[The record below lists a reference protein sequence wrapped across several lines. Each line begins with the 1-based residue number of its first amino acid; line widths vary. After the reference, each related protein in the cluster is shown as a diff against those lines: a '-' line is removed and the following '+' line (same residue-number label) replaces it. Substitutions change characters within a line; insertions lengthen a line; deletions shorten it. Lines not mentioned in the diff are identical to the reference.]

1 MPVTRDPRDREGRKR
16 MRRLDDVFHRLIIS
30 LERLEIFLEGMRLE
44 GKANDALSITA
55 INSTRD
61 LHDDSTNP
69 PSRDS
74 FFGEVQLQCS
84 ALFFQTD
91 LKDKEE
97 LASFVKH
104 FLLDLLEWYGGRN
117 DSIPY
122 NGVDAFI
129 LPIIVSLSQQV
140 KGVDEILEVTNKYV
154 AKIPDISSFTDDKKA
169 DAISN
174 AMEKLII
181 MMDKYHHQ
189 EHENNN
195 EDEDFVFT
203 QHRRGDAVDG
213 YKRLIMAMLSLY
225 DETMPAIV
233 VYRTVSNFLPQIS
246 ETVSTISESSIS
258 EYIES
263 KNSSIQEEVIPQ
275 ADINISS
282 EQEAIEEEKAEI
294 QEIETANAEAK
305 ETVKE
310 EKVKENHDPEA
321 AYAESMENDIPFEEI
336 EHKSEE
342 LDSGDVSSAQ
352 SQIEERENDD
362 KKQTFFQKITKLFN

>member
-1 MPVTRDPRDREGRKR
+1 MPVTRDPRDRDGRKR

-30 LERLEIFLEGMRLE
+30 LERLEIFLEGIRLE

-97 LASFVKH
+97 FDSFVKH
-104 FLLDLLEWYGGRN
+104 FLFDLLEWYGGRN
-117 DSIPY
+117 ETIPY

-140 KGVDEILEVTNKYV
+140 KGVNEILEVTNKYV
-154 AKIPDISSFTDDKKA
+154 AQIPDMSSFTDEEKA

-174 AMEKLII
+174 AMYELIKI
-181 MMDKYHHQ
+181 VDRHHHQ

-225 DETMPAIV
+225 DEAMPAIV
-233 VYRTVSNFLPQIS
+233 IYRTVGNFLPQIA
-246 ETVSTISESSIS
+246 ETVSTISESSITA
-258 EYIES
+258 YIES
-263 KNSSIQEEVIPQ
+263 KNSTNQNEVISQ
-275 ADINISS
+275 ANTNVPS
-282 EQEAIEEEKAEI
+282 EQEAVEEEKAEAI
-294 QEIETANAEAK
+294 SETETANTES
-305 ETVKE
+305 
-310 EKVKENHDPEA
+310 KENDV
-321 AYAESMENDIPFEEI
+321 PFEEI
-336 EHKSEE
+336 EQKPEE
-342 LDSGDVSSAQ
+342 LNSDDMSSPQ
-352 SQIEERENDD
+352 SPTDERENNDNN
-362 KKQTFFQKITKLFN
+362 KQTFFQKITKLFN

>member
-44 GKANDALSITA
+44 GKANNALSITA

-154 AKIPDISSFTDDKKA
+154 AKIPDMSSFTDDKKA

-352 SQIEERENDD
+352 SQTEDRENDD

>member
-1 MPVTRDPRDREGRKR
+1 MPVTRDQRNRDVRKR

-30 LERLEIFLEGMRLE
+30 LERLEIFLEGIRLE
-44 GKANDALSITA
+44 GKVNKELSITA
-55 INSTRD
+55 VNSTRD

-69 PSRDS
+69 PSSDS

-84 ALFFQTD
+84 ALFFQTE

-97 LASFVKH
+97 FDSFVKH
-104 FLLDLLEWYGGRN
+104 FLQDLLEWYGGRN
-117 DSIPY
+117 ESIPY

-140 KGVDEILEVTNKYV
+140 KGVDEILEVTSKYV
-154 AKIPDISSFTDDKKA
+154 AKIPDMSSFTDEKKA

-181 MMDKYHHQ
+181 MMDKHHHQ

-233 VYRTVSNFLPQIS
+233 VYRTVSNFLPHIS
-246 ETVSTISESSIS
+246 ETVPTISESSIS

-263 KNSSIQEEVIPQ
+263 KNSTNYEEMIPQ
-275 ADINISS
+275 ADTNNSS
-282 EQEAIEEEKAEI
+282 EQEAVEDEKTEI
-294 QEIETANAEAK
+294 KETDTANTEVKEAV
-305 ETVKE
+305 EE
-310 EKVKENHDPEA
+310 EKVKETRGTEA
-321 AYAESMENDIPFEEI
+321 ANVESKENDIPFEEI
-336 EHKSEE
+336 EQKSDE
-342 LDSGDVSSAQ
+342 LNSDDVSRTQ
-352 SQIEERENDD
+352 SQTEKREIDGD
-362 KKQTFFQKITKLFN
+362 KQTFFQKITKLFN

>member
-30 LERLEIFLEGMRLE
+30 LERLEIFIEGMRLE

-154 AKIPDISSFTDDKKA
+154 AKIPDMSSFTDDKKA

-352 SQIEERENDD
+352 SQTEERENDD

>member
-1 MPVTRDPRDREGRKR
+1 MPVTRDPRDRDGRKR

-154 AKIPDISSFTDDKKA
+154 AKIPDMSSFTDDKKA

-181 MMDKYHHQ
+181 MMDKHHHQ
-189 EHENNN
+189 EHENTN

-225 DETMPAIV
+225 DEAMPAIV

-258 EYIES
+258 EYVES
-263 KNSSIQEEVIPQ
+263 KNSTNQEEVIPQ
-275 ADINISS
+275 ADINIPS
-282 EQEAIEEEKAEI
+282 EQDAVEEEKAEI

-305 ETVKE
+305 ETVEE
-310 EKVKENHDPEA
+310 EKVKETHAPEA
-321 AYAESMENDIPFEEI
+321 VNAESMENDIPFEEI
-336 EHKSEE
+336 EQKSEE
-342 LDSGDVSSAQ
+342 LDSDEVSSAQ
-352 SQIEERENDD
+352 SQTEEREDD
-362 KKQTFFQKITKLFN
+362 ENKQTFFQKITKLFN

>member
-1 MPVTRDPRDREGRKR
+1 MPVTRDPRDRDGRRR

-30 LERLEIFLEGMRLE
+30 LERLEIFLEGIRLD
-44 GKANDALSITA
+44 GNANKELSVTA
-55 INSTRD
+55 INTSRD
-61 LHDDSTNP
+61 LHDDNANP

-91 LKDKEE
+91 LKNKEE
-97 LASFVKH
+97 FDSFVKH

-117 DSIPY
+117 EAIPY
-122 NGVDAFI
+122 NGVDAFV

-140 KGVDEILEVTNKYV
+140 KGVDEIIEVTNKYV
-154 AKIPDISSFTDDKKA
+154 ANIPDMSSFTDEEKA

-174 AMEKLII
+174 AMEKLILV
-181 MMDKYHHQ
+181 MDEHHHE

-195 EDEDFVFT
+195 KDDDFVFT

-225 DETMPAIV
+225 DEAMPAIV
-233 VYRTVSNFLPQIS
+233 VYRTFSNFLPQIS

-263 KNSSIQEEVIPQ
+263 KNSTNEEKVISQ

-282 EQEAIEEEKAEI
+282 EQEAIEIEEKKAEET
-294 QEIETANAEAK
+294 QETEADNAD
-305 ETVKE
+305 T
-310 EKVKENHDPEA
+310 N
-321 AYAESMENDIPFEEI
+321 ENDILFEEI
-336 EHKSEE
+336 EYKSEE
-342 LDSGDVSSAQ
+342 LNSDDVSNTQ
-352 SQIEERENDD
+352 SQTEERENDN
-362 KKQTFFQKITKLFN
+362 KQTFFQKITKLFN